1 MFLAIPFPA
10 ISPEIFSV
18 EIGTFTFALRWY
30 ALGYLVGIAIG
41 WWIIARAIARPG
53 LWRGDAPITRAQ
65 LEDLATWAIVG
76 IVLGGRLG
84 YVLFYDPVYFLQNPL
99 EIPKV
104 WTGGM
109 SFHGGFL
116 GIIAVT
122 WLFARKHGI
131 AVAKLADLMAIAAPI
146 GIGLVRITNF
156 INAELWGRPTTAP
169 WGVIFPGE
177 AAQDCPGWDV
187 ALGACARH
195 PSQLYEAVLEGLL
208 LAAILLALAFH
219 RGWLKRP
226 GLLTGL
232 FFLGYGLSRFVVEFF
247 RQADAQFI
255 SPDNPWGHVLRLGD
269 WGLTMGQVLTLP
281 MIVIG
286 IATMIWATR
295 RSQSPAAS

>member
-1 MFLAIPFPA
+1 MFLAILFPA

-18 EIGTFTFALRWY
+18 EFGSFTFALRWY
-30 ALGYLVGIAIG
+30 AVGYLIGIALG
-41 WWIIARAIARPG
+41 WWIIARAIARPA
-53 LWRGDAPITRAQ
+53 LWRGEVPMTRSQ
-65 LEDLATWAIVG
+65 LEDLATWAILG

-84 YVLFYDPVYFLQNPL
+84 YVLFYERAYFIENPWD
-99 EIPKV
+99 IPKV

-116 GIIAVT
+116 GIIFVT
-122 WLFARKHGI
+122 WVFARRHKI
-131 AVAKLADLMAIAAPI
+131 KVAELADLMAIAAPI

-177 AAQDCPGWDV
+177 AAQNCTGWDV
-187 ALGACARH
+187 AMGACARH

-208 LAAILLALAFH
+208 LAAILLTLAFK

-226 GLLTGL
+226 GMLTGL
-232 FFLGYGLSRFVVEFF
+232 FFLGYGLARFTVEFF

-255 SPDNPWGHVLRLGD
+255 THGKPVGTCRSIGRTGPDYGTSANLADDCHWHCDARLG
-269 WGLTMGQVLTLP
+269 GTTF
-281 MIVIG
+281 
-286 IATMIWATR
+286 A
-295 RSQSPAAS
+295 

>member
-18 EIGTFTFALRWY
+18 EIGSFTFALRWY
-30 ALGYLVGIAIG
+30 ALGYLAGIALG
-41 WWIIARAIARPG
+41 WWIIARAISKPA
-53 LWRGDAPITRAQ
+53 LWRGDVPMTRSH

-84 YVLFYDPVYFLQNPL
+84 YVLFYDPAHFLQNPL
-99 EIPKV
+99 DIPKV

-116 GIIAVT
+116 GIITVT
-122 WLFARKHGI
+122 CLFARKHGI

-156 INAELWGRPTTAP
+156 INAELWGRPTSAP

-177 AAQDCPGWDV
+177 AAQSCPGWDV
-187 ALGACARH
+187 TLGACARH
-195 PSQLYEAVLEGLL
+195 PSQLYEAILEGLL
-208 LAAILLALAFH
+208 LAAILLTLAFR

-226 GLLTGL
+226 GMLTGL
-232 FFLGYGLSRFVVEFF
+232 FFLGYGLSRFIVEFF
-247 RQADAQFI
+247 RQADMQFI
-255 SPDNPWGHVLRLGD
+255 TSDNPWGHVIRLGD
-269 WGLTMGQVLTLP
+269 WGLTMGQTLTLP

-286 IATMIWATR
+286 IFTMIWAARQT
-295 RSQSPAAS
+295 SSAASP